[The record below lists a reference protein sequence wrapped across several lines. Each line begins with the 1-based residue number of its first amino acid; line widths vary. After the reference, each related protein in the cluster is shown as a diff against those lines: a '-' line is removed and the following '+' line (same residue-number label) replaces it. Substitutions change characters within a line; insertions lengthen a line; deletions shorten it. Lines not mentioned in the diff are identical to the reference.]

1 LLEKC
6 CLILDANES
15 YQHAEKDI
23 EILTG
28 IKVGHSS
35 KHRCVQRQ
43 NIIEPTV
50 KHRSGTLSLDGG
62 KVRLRTEH
70 QGACEWRD
78 YKAVSLHE
86 SKCAAFFQDNESL
99 INWSNQQPLS
109 AVVTC
114 IGDGHDGVWNL
125 ISQIGRP
132 YQRREVLDWFH
143 LKENLYKVG
152 GSTKR
157 LKQVESA
164 LWNGMLADARQ
175 ELVGANP
182 VEVSRFYAY
191 LHKHSL
197 RIPDYGLYQELG
209 ICIGS
214 GSVESTIKQI
224 GARIKLSG
232 AQWHQENVSQILKLR
247 CAYLNGDIQLGISA

>member
-1 LLEKC
+1 M
-6 CLILDANES
+6 D
-15 YQHAEKDI
+15 
-23 EILTG
+23 
-28 IKVGHSS
+28 
-35 KHRCVQRQ
+35 
-43 NIIEPTV
+43 PTV
-50 KHRSGTLSLDGG
+50 TGRITALSLDGG
-62 KVRLRTEH
+62 KVRLRTERK
-70 QGACEWRD
+70 GACEWRD

-86 SKCAAFFQDNESL
+86 SKCAAFFQDHQSL
-99 INWSNQQPLS
+99 IAWSNQQPLS

-114 IGDGHDGVWNL
+114 VGDGHDGVWNL
-125 ISQIGRP
+125 MSQIGEP
-132 YQRREVLDWFH
+132 HQRREVLDWFH

-157 LKQVESA
+157 LNRVESA
-164 LWNGMLADARQ
+164 LWQGMLADARQ

-182 VEVSRFYAY
+182 AEVSRFCAY
-191 LHKHSL
+191 LYKHCR

-232 AQWHQENVSQILKLR
+232 AQWSKENVPQIFKLR
-247 CAYLNGDIQLGISA
+247 CAYLNGDIQIGISA